1 MRVVAILVARSAGD
15 HFATTL
21 ESLATQTRPV
31 DVLIVVDNGSRGTV
45 RAQCEAA
52 NPAHIVS
59 TGGRAPFGEAVEM
72 AMRVTRAD
80 SSPDDVLWLLG
91 QDSAPA
97 PTALENLIAALE
109 ASRSTGVVGPKQ
121 FEAQGFEQ
129 GKPGMIVEFGLSTSP
144 GGTTIS
150 LVENE
155 LDQGQ
160 YDTMS
165 DVLAVGANGMLV
177 RESVWRLL
185 GGFDPALPFVDDAL
199 EFCVR
204 ARLAGYLV
212 AVVPSATV
220 LTSGDGVTSL
230 PRVESER
237 DRRRDA
243 RVRRRAELFRRLVFA
258 RGISPALVWLSMVP
272 WAFVRMLGQLL
283 AKRPGLVLGEL
294 AAALSVAFSSGA
306 VRRSRTALHRQRTA
320 PWSSLQGVQL
330 TSAEVRRR
338 RSIARESERIRIH
351 GEKRPVHFF
360 AGGGAWTVA
369 FLAVVSFVMLFPLV
383 GASALGGGAIVPLGH
398 NVAEMWSLVGFGW
411 RPGSPALIGPADP
424 FTLVVALLG
433 TLTWWQPSFALV
445 VVWFLA
451 IPVAG
456 FGAWMLTARLT
467 ERPVI
472 RAFAALA
479 YGLAP
484 TLLLGLAD
492 GRPGGV
498 LAHIA
503 LPWLF
508 VAGFRAAR
516 SWSASATT
524 ALLFAFITACAPSL
538 APALLVIWL
547 GSILLTGRY
556 VARFVAIP
564 IPAAVLFVPLILTQL
579 ARLNPFAL
587 VSDPGVIVTNSGS
600 PSWQTVLGFP
610 SPGLGGWLD
619 VSNSAPMGLN
629 IAAGLV
635 VLVLVGVVAT
645 LAIVGL
651 FSPHPIRA
659 QLSLLVMLLGLVTA
673 VGASNVRFAFDG
685 SIPTGAWS
693 GSGLSLAWLALVVA
707 ATTGIGVLRRYSVY
721 PAIAGMLAVAV
732 LAIPMTASF
741 FVDRAQVSASDD
753 RVFPAYVSAQSAT
766 DANIGTIV
774 LTAAP
779 DGGINASLQRG
790 LGPTLSGA
798 STAITTDST
807 PSDSLTA
814 FADLAGNLV
823 STSGSDG
830 NNELRA
836 LGVGFVLLTPPQPL
850 PAGDITAEA
859 QDADS
864 RASAALHSN
873 PALEEVGVTEVGL
886 LWRVP
891 NIDTSVVAEL
901 YPTSAT
907 EPWRT
912 LITVAQISVL
922 ILTLLLA
929 IPTGAL
935 AQARPRRDIP
945 GLEEDTEDF
954 TPVDALGGDD
964 EPQN

>member
-1 MRVVAILVARSAGD
+1 MRVVAVLVARSAGD
-15 HFATTL
+15 HLATTL
-21 ESLATQTRPV
+21 SSLASQTRPA

-52 NPAHIVS
+52 NPTHIVS

-72 AMRVTRAD
+72 ALRVTRAE
-80 SSPDDVLWLLG
+80 SSPDDVVWLLG
-91 QDSAPA
+91 QDSAPT
-97 PTALENLIAALE
+97 PRALENLLAALE
-109 ASRSTGVVGPKQ
+109 VSRSTGIVGPKQ
-121 FEAQGFEQ
+121 YEADVFEP
-129 GKPGMIVEFGLSTSP
+129 GKPGMIAEFGLSTSP
-144 GGTTIS
+144 GGASIS

-185 GGFDPALPFVDDAL
+185 GGFDPALPFADDAL
-199 EFCVR
+199 DFCIR
-204 ARLAGYLV
+204 ARYAGFLV
-212 AVVPSATV
+212 AVVPSAIV
-220 LTSGDGVTSL
+220 LTSGDGVTAL
-230 PRVESER
+230 PRIDSER

-243 RVRRRAELFRRLVFA
+243 RVRRRAQLFRRMVFA
-258 RGISPALVWLSMVP
+258 RGIAPALIWLTIVP
-272 WAFVRMLGQLL
+272 WALMRMLGQML
-283 AKRPGLVLGEL
+283 AKRPGLVLGEF
-294 AAALSVAFSSGA
+294 AAALSVAFSPGA

-320 PWSSLQGVQL
+320 PWSTLQGVQL
-330 TSAEVRRR
+330 TGAEVRRR

-369 FLAVVSFVMLFPLV
+369 FLAVVSIAMLFPLV

-398 NVAEMWSLVGFGW
+398 NLAQMWGLIGFGW
-411 RPGSPALIGPADP
+411 RPGSPGLIGPADP
-424 FTLVVALLG
+424 FTLVIALLG

-451 IPVAG
+451 IPLAG

-472 RAFAALA
+472 RAFAAVA

-498 LAHIA
+498 LAHIL

-524 ALLFAFITACAPSL
+524 ALLFAAVTACAPSL
-538 APALLVIWL
+538 APALLIVWL

-564 IPAAVLFVPLILTQL
+564 IPAAVLFLPLILTQL

-587 VSDPGVIVTNSGS
+587 VSDPGVIVANAGS

-619 VSNSAPMGLN
+619 ISNSAPLGLN

-645 LAIVGL
+645 LGIVGL

-659 QLSLLVMLLGLVTA
+659 QLALLVMLLGLVTA

-685 SIPTGAWS
+685 ATPTGAWS
-693 GSGLSLAWLALVVA
+693 GSGLSLAWLALVIA
-707 ATTGIGVLRRYSVY
+707 ATAGIGVLRKYSVY
-721 PAIAGMLAVAV
+721 PAVAGMLAVAV

-741 FVDRAQVSASDD
+741 FVDRAKVFADDD
-753 RVFPAYVSAQSAT
+753 RVLPAYVSAQSAT

-774 LTAAP
+774 LTAVS
-779 DGGINASLQRG
+779 DGGVNATLQRG

-798 STAITTDST
+798 STIVTTDST
-807 PSDSLTA
+807 PSDTLTA

-830 NNELRA
+830 ENELRA
-836 LGVGFVLLTPPQPL
+836 LGVGFVLLTPPQTL
-850 PAGDITAEA
+850 ATGDITSEA

-873 PALEEVGVTEVGL
+873 PALEEVGATDAGL
-886 LWRVP
+886 LWRIP
-891 NIDTSVVAEL
+891 DLDTSVVAQL

-907 EPWRT
+907 EPWRS
-912 LITVAQISVL
+912 IVGVIQIVVL

-935 AQARPRRDIP
+935 AQARPRREIP
-945 GLEEDTEDF
+945 GLEENAEDF
-954 TPVDALGGDD
+954 APVDALGGDD